1 MKRRFVLGALGFAFG
16 IFVLNPSANAQQ
28 SCYTQGMSGISS
40 LQNGVLSPPM
50 PAGAKVTSQG
60 NWEVY
65 WIVKNNQCNAVPE
78 CPT

>member
-1 MKRRFVLGALGFAFG
+1 MKRRFVLVALGFAFG
-16 IFVLNPSANAQQ
+16 IFALNPSANAQQ
-28 SCYTQGMSGISS
+28 SCFTQGMSGVSS
-40 LQNGVLSPPM
+40 IGGQAPEPPI
-50 PAGAKVTSQG
+50 PANATVVDQG